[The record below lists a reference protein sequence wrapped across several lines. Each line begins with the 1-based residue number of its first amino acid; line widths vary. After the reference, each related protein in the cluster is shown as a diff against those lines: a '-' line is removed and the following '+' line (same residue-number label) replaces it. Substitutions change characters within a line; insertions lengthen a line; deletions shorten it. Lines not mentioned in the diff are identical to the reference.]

1 MNDIIKD
8 FRDECFTKKE
18 FVKYGIIAP
27 VVLIAICIL
36 ASVFSN

>member
-8 FRDECFTKKE
+8 FRNENFTRKE

-27 VVLIAICIL
+27 LVLIALCLL
-36 ASVFSN
+36 ASVF